1 MTAEN
6 LATLSVEELRTRL
19 AKAKTLQRTVWII
32 FGLIILAWIVLGF
45 WRENTPVFIINVV
58 LGVAVSAITTA
69 PRRALEQELA
79 KR

>member
-6 LATLSVEELRTRL
+6 LATLSVEELRARL

-32 FGLIILAWIVLGF
+32 FSLIILAWIVLGF

-58 LGVAVSAITTA
+58 LAVAVSAITSA